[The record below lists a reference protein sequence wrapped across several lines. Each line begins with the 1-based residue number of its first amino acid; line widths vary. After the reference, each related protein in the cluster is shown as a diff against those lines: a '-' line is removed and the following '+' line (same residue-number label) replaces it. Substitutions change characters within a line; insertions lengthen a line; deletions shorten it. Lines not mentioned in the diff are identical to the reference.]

1 LKDGTVKE
9 MAEKKVMPNIKKLYN
24 DKVKSEILKTFGY
37 ENVMEVPKLD
47 KIVVNMGVGEAITEA
62 KVLDAAASD
71 LELITGQR
79 PAITRSKKAI
89 AGFKL
94 RADVPVGCRVT
105 LRGDRMF
112 EFFDRLV
119 NVAIPRIRDFR
130 GLSAKS
136 FDGRG
141 NYTFGVKEHTIFPEI
156 DYDKILKII
165 GMDVTIV
172 TTAKTDEEAR
182 ELIMLLG
189 MPLKKN

>member
-1 LKDGTVKE
+1 
-9 MAEKKVMPNIKKLYN
+9 MPEKKIMPNIKKLYN
-24 DKVKSEILKTFGY
+24 GKVKSEIFKTFGY

-47 KIVVNMGVGEAITEA
+47 KIVVNMGVGEAITDA
-62 KVLDAAASD
+62 KVLDAAAND
-71 LELITGQR
+71 LGLITGQR

-189 MPLKKN
+189 MPIKKN